1 VIRKLRIKFICVIMV
16 IVMLLLGSI
25 LGVVIHFTG
34 QNMQMQS
41 ISMMRTIATSPMQ
54 QGIPGKIHDDQ
65 VRLPFFMV
73 QISSQGEL
81 IAASGGYFD
90 LTDRE
95 YLQEIVNSALL
106 SNGEIGELY
115 EHDLR
120 FLKSVS
126 PRGLPLSFPIPPQKA
141 PRCGI
146 WFTAVWRSSL
156 SLWWC
161 FSASASCSPV
171 G

>member
-146 WFTAVWRSSL
+146 WFTAVWRSS
-156 SLWWC
+156 SL
-161 FSASASCSPV
+161 P
-171 G
+171 